1 MIELEWEYSR
11 NQRSH
16 YVDDGNH
23 YFPREKPDNVMG
35 YLWNIKAVTDKYNC
49 YHMKEEGYDLYH
61 KGKLILRE
69 KTVKKLKEYIR
80 KVEEE
85 NGQYTIF

>member
-11 NQRSH
+11 NQKCHSL
-16 YVDDGNH
+16 DDGER
-23 YFPREKPDNVMG
+23 YRKEDTPDDIIP
-35 YLWNIKAVTDKYNC
+35 YLWCIYRCVDKYGYNA
-49 YHMKEEGYDLYH
+49 EGYDLWH
-61 KGKLILRE
+61 RGQFAGHG
-69 KTVKKLKEYIR
+69 KTVKDLKEFVK